1 MKKIILTT
9 GGHKLRVDDLQ
20 TMQDGLTEGLIDL
33 VKATNI
39 GDVYGPVST
48 TAFRLWGAGYTINFP
63 SSGTTTID
71 EGAIYWNGVI
81 YPVEAHTAAQTGGSA
96 YWIIQQELLPPT
108 ALPNENVPPA
118 IGVKY
123 QDGTFQNVHVKE
135 KLVLEYHVS
144 PPVGGLLATSVL
156 RSPLRIAMDNI
167 KSKSDF
173 VEGAWFDFRTFIQLQ
188 PYNGNT
194 GLNVGAPISSNTT
207 VTTASINFTG
217 ESCYF
222 RVMRIGKTVHCNFLL
237 EVTIPGSTPAFSEL
251 RFDLTTSVLSG
262 VTTLFP
268 VSGTYY
274 SNTSIP
280 ANLADGLNPVF
291 ISSAGI
297 ISFKKYIQTLNSVPD
312 GTWRDSGVWI
322 NDDVYGGTG
331 LMIPSFKTTM
341 SGNLTFEINL

>member
-1 MKKIILTT
+1 MKKINLTT
-9 GGHKLRVDDLQ
+9 GGHKFRVDDLT
-20 TMQDGLTEGLIDL
+20 TMQDGLTEALIDL

-39 GDVYGPVST
+39 GDVYGPIST
-48 TAFRLWGAGYTINFP
+48 TAFRLWGASFREDYPTSFI
-63 SSGTTTID
+63 TTVE

-81 YPVEAHTAAQTGGSA
+81 YPVAADVVLQTTPNA
-96 YWIIQQELLPPT
+96 YWVIQQELLPPT
-108 ALPNENVPPA
+108 ALPNENIPTA
-118 IGVKY
+118 TGVKY

-135 KLVLEYHVS
+135 TLAIEYHAS
-144 PPVGGLLATSVL
+144 PPVNGILASSVL
-156 RSPLRIAMDNI
+156 RSPLRLAIEDTKA
-167 KSKSDF
+167 K
-173 VEGAWFDFRTFIQLQ
+173 FDLAESNWTDYRTFVQLQ

-194 GLNVGAPISSNTT
+194 GLNVGAPISSNSTI
-207 VTTASINFTG
+207 TTASVNLTG

-222 RVMRIGKTVHCNFLL
+222 RVKRIGKTVHCNFLL
-237 EVTIPGSTPAFSEL
+237 EITIPGSTAAFSEL
-251 RFDLTTSVLSG
+251 RFDLTTVLSS

-280 ANLADGLNPVF
+280 SSLADGLNPVF
-291 ISSAGI
+291 ISSGGI
-297 ISFKKYIQTLNSVPD
+297 MSFKKYIQVLNSVPD
-312 GTWRDSGVWI
+312 GTWRDSGVYI